1 VIPGHPGVVL
11 GHPAGIPGHPGVILL
26 LGNTVGMLGHPGV
39 ILRHTDGQPGY
50 PGVIV
55 DNHACNAT
63 KSFWGENLLTEG
75 ILGHPGGTRPGG
87 ELSRPMEILGPT

>member
-1 VIPGHPGVVL
+1 
-11 GHPAGIPGHPGVILL
+11 
-26 LGNTVGMLGHPGV
+26 M
-39 ILRHTDGQPGY
+39 
-50 PGVIV
+50 IV

-87 ELSRPMEILGPT
+87 ELSRPIEILGPT